1 MGFFRSFKRVWD
13 VTIPLLQINALRP
26 ACLSPWWQIHYP
38 KLHVHSY
45 KEAKEDPWFL
55 LRNIQMRFPL
65 LVYSQCNA
73 TWFCYI
79 GKLFLEEHAMIY
91 MTNYNSVYWVFKN
104 PKGRIATFVFSNNV
118 ILHVTQFHLFSFYC
132 ACFFVLSH
140 NPQTFL

>member
-1 MGFFRSFKRVWD
+1 MGFFRSFKKVWD

-45 KEAKEDPWFL
+45 KAAKEDPWFL
-55 LRNIQMRFPL
+55 LRNIQMRFSL

-79 GKLFLEEHAMIY
+79 GKLFLDALARFTWRIIILFIEFLK
-91 MTNYNSVYWVFKN
+91 T
-104 PKGRIATFVFSNNV
+104 PKDGSQHSFSL
-118 ILHVTQFHLFSFYC
+118 IMLSYT
-132 ACFFVLSH
+132 SH
-140 NPQTFL
+140 NFFFFLVTVRAFL